1 MRKEIINIAL
11 TGIIALLFFSCIK
24 RQEFPVDFAVTS
36 VDFSYEISLP
46 QDSDTIGSA
55 TVTINCRAES
65 HPDYG
70 GNIEDYSDKAFWK
83 ISLFKTSSY
92 PDITGEETSFG
103 ITEGTSAV
111 YTHTFDFVTG
121 DEVSLEAFGKF
132 QVQYASDLKKVY
144 RIICPDTLST
154 AQ

>member
-1 MRKEIINIAL
+1 MRKEIIKIAF
-11 TGIIALLFFSCIK
+11 TGIIAMLFFSCIK
-24 RQEFPVDFAVTS
+24 KQDFPVDFAVTS

-46 QDSDTIGSA
+46 QDSDTIRSV
-55 TVTINCRAES
+55 TVTINCQAES

-92 PDITGEETSFG
+92 PDITGEEALFD

-111 YTHTFDFVTG
+111 YTHTFNFVTG
-121 DEVSLEAFGKF
+121 DEVTLEAIGKF
-132 QVQYASDLKKVY
+132 EVQYASDLKKVY
-144 RIICPDTLST
+144 RIISSDNLDTS
-154 AQ
+154 Q